1 MEKKLDI
8 SPFHS
13 TKALLL
19 AIQQHL
25 LPPMIKLEIIY
36 HIKVRFQSFLSNGQ
50 QIFVLHAS
58 KTFSQIGQLSK
69 LTTAMML
76 CSRKRTWAL
85 KWTQKLQQYFSNP
98 LRPVV
103 SKLFTLINLSFML
116 HIVSNGAGVNM
127 LKVGSKRRRTKREI
141 EEENQKELQKEN
153 EYRTKMAR
161 LDMVEQ

>member
-25 LPPMIKLEIIY
+25 LPPMIKLGIIY
-36 HIKVRFQSFLSNGQ
+36 HIKVRFQSFLNNGQ
-50 QIFVLHAS
+50 LIFVQLAS
-58 KTFSQIGQLSK
+58 KIFFRIGQLNK
-69 LTTAMML
+69 LTNAMML
-76 CSRKRTWAL
+76 FLRKRTWVL

-98 LRPVV
+98 QRLAV
-103 SKLFTLINLSFML
+103 SKIFTIINLSFIFY
-116 HIVSNGAGVNM
+116 IVSNGTGVNM